1 MLIYPQLSAAE
12 QASLPK
18 LIAEPITMPN
28 KFADSTHA
36 LWHCQTSEGDMMLKV
51 CNDATVAK
59 SSFWLGVNHLFAA
72 DFPNSLGAI
81 HLTHDFLMQNG
92 ALKVPDLIAAKAK
105 RFVLTRF
112 LAGVDLDA
120 NAVDDKWVIAL
131 VKHIAK
137 LHQCTYKNWGSLHA
151 PQFAA
156 EDWPKRLHE
165 TLSFLAAECDLPDAE
180 PLLDDILAH
189 ANNIEETEFVPMMLD
204 LRWDQLRHLQDKG
217 LDDGSLA
224 LIDLDAFVVGPKNL
238 DLVLLSY
245 VLTPAQLVLFKR
257 EYSKT
262 HPWPDDAQTP
272 CYQLL
277 LFFMNVLGETDLA
290 KWMKQI

>member
-1 MLIYPQLSAAE
+1 MLSYPQISAAE

-18 LIAEPITMPN
+18 LIAEPIAMPN
-28 KFADSTHA
+28 KFADSTHQ
-36 LWHCQTSEGDMMLKV
+36 LWHCQTSEGEMVLKV
-51 CNDATVAK
+51 CNDATVAT

-72 DFPNSLGAI
+72 DFPNSLGEI
-81 HLTHDFLMQNG
+81 NLTHDFLIQNG
-92 ALKVPDLIAAKAK
+92 ALKVPYLIAAKAK
-105 RFVLTRF
+105 RFVLTGF

-120 NAVDDKWVIAL
+120 NAVDEQWVLAL
-131 VKHIAK
+131 AKHISK

-165 TLSFLAAECDLPDAE
+165 SLRLLAAKSDLEISE
-180 PLLDDILAH
+180 PLLREMLAQT
-189 ANNIEETEFVPMMLD
+189 NIIEETEFVPVMVD
-204 LRWDQLRHLQDKG
+204 LRWDQLRMLEN
-217 LDDGSLA
+217 GSLA
-224 LIDLDAFVVGPKNL
+224 LIDLDAFVIGPKNL

-245 VLTPAQLVLFKR
+245 VLSPAQLAIFKR
-257 EYSKT
+257 EYCKT
-262 HPWPDDAQTP
+262 HTWPDDAAQKP

-277 LFFMNVLGETDLA
+277 LFLMNVLGETNLA

>member
-1 MLIYPQLSAAE
+1 MFYYPLLTPLE
-12 QASLPK
+12 QADLPK
-18 LIAEPITMPN
+18 LVAEPRAMPN
-28 KFADSTHA
+28 KFADSTHQ
-36 LWHCQTSEGDMMLKV
+36 LWQCQTSEGEMVLKV
-51 CNDATVAK
+51 CNDATVAR
-59 SSFWLGVNHLFAA
+59 SSFWLGVNHLFGL
-72 DFPNSLGAI
+72 DFPNSLGEI
-81 HLTHDFLMQNG
+81 NFSHDFLTQHG

-131 VKHIAK
+131 AKHIGK

-151 PQFAA
+151 PKFTA

-165 TLSFLAAECDLPDAE
+165 TLKYLATKTDSQISE
-180 PLLDDILAH
+180 PLLREMLAQ
-189 ANNIEETEFVPMMLD
+189 AKSIEETEFVPMMLD
-204 LRWDQLRHLQDKG
+204 LRWDQLRM
-217 LDDGSLA
+217 LDDGGLA
-224 LIDLDAFVVGPKNL
+224 LIDLDAFVIGPKYL

-245 VLTPAQLVLFKR
+245 VLSPAQLVLFKR
-257 EYSKT
+257 EYCQT
-262 HPWPDDAQTP
+262 HAWPDDAAQSP

-277 LFFMNVLGETDLA
+277 LFLMNILGETNLA

>member
-1 MLIYPQLSAAE
+1 MFYYPLLTPSE
-12 QASLPK
+12 QADLPK
-18 LIAEPITMPN
+18 LAAEPRAMPN
-28 KFADSTHA
+28 KFADSTHR
-36 LWHCQTSEGDMMLKV
+36 LWHCQTSDVEMVLKV
-51 CNDATVAK
+51 CNDATVAR
-59 SSFWLGVNHLFAA
+59 SSFWLGVNHLFAM
-72 DFPNSLGAI
+72 DFPNGLGEI
-81 HLTHDFLMQNG
+81 NITHDFLMQHG
-92 ALKVPDLIAAKAK
+92 ALKVPDLIAARAK

-131 VKHIAK
+131 AKHIGK

-165 TLSFLAAECDLPDAE
+165 SLRLLAAKSDLEISE
-180 PLLDDILAH
+180 PLLREILAQT
-189 ANNIEETEFVPMMLD
+189 NIIEETEFVPMMLD
-204 LRWDQLRHLQDKG
+204 LRWDQLRV
-217 LDDGSLA
+217 LDDESLA
-224 LIDLDAFVVGPKNL
+224 LIDLDAFVIGPKSL
-238 DLVLLSY
+238 DLVLLRY
-245 VLTPAQLVLFKR
+245 ALTPAQLVLFKR

-262 HPWPDDAQTP
+262 HPWPDATQTP

-277 LFFMNVLGETDLA
+277 LFLMHVLGETDLA

>member
-1 MLIYPQLSAAE
+1 MLSYPQISATE

-18 LIAEPITMPN
+18 LIEEPIAMFN
-28 KFADSTHA
+28 KFADSTHV
-36 LWHCQTSEGDMMLKV
+36 LWLCQTSEGEMVLKV
-51 CNDATVAK
+51 CNHATVAR
-59 SSFWLGVNHLFAA
+59 SSFWLGVNHLFAVG
-72 DFPNSLGAI
+72 FPNNLGEI
-81 HLTHDFLMQNG
+81 NFTHDFLMQHG

-112 LAGVDLDA
+112 LAGVDIDA
-120 NAVDDKWVIAL
+120 NAVDEQWVLAL
-131 VKHIAK
+131 AKHIGK
-137 LHQCTYKNWGSLHA
+137 LHQCTYKNWGSLYA

-165 TLSFLAAECDLPDAE
+165 TLKYLATKSDSQISE
-180 PLLDDILAH
+180 PLLAEMLAQ
-189 ANNIEETEFVPMMLD
+189 ADNIVETEFVPMMLD
-204 LRWDQLRHLQDKG
+204 LRWDQLRM

-224 LIDLDAFVVGPKNL
+224 LIDLDALVIGPKYL

-245 VLTPAQLVLFKR
+245 ALSPAQLVLFKR
-257 EYSKT
+257 EYCQK
-262 HPWPDDAQTP
+262 HAWPDDAAQSP

-277 LFFMNVLGETDLA
+277 LFLMNVLGETNLA